1 MKLENE
7 ILDEYKTYL
16 LEDGKSS
23 ATIESYMSDIK
34 SFTEYLKNKDSIF
47 KGQIKRFYISSY
59 KEYLLSERYRVS
71 TINKKVNSLHSFNI
85 FLKTSLS
92 SDWREYSEI

>member
-23 ATIESYMSDIK
+23 ATIESYMGDIK
-34 SFTEYLKNKDSIF
+34 LFTEYLKDKDSIF
-47 KGQIKRFYISSY
+47 K
-59 KEYLLSERYRVS
+59 RY
-71 TINKKVNSLHSFNI
+71 
-85 FLKTSLS
+85 
-92 SDWREYSEI
+92 Y